1 MSQQQ
6 NKYFVAIKSK
16 PGLSHPVEKIM
27 QLEADDEKQAIKK
40 AIQKMKTGKYK
51 FRGPE
56 CRTASAELIKVEE
69 NAVQE

>member
-1 MSQQQ
+1 
-6 NKYFVAIKSK
+6 
-16 PGLSHPVEKIM
+16 M

-56 CRTASAELIKVEE
+56 CWTASAELIKVEE